1 MRELPKRLISLVE
14 RLYRFL
20 IFFSLLTTSFFAHAD
35 FISVKVKQAVLF
47 EGPSNTTDKVFIVT
61 EGYPLEVLVSLKD
74 WKKVKDHNG
83 KISWI
88 ESKNTHKERTVL
100 ITKDDAVIFNQANE
114 KSHKLANVEKFVV
127 LKLNSPILVDNWAEV
142 KTQIEGLK
150 GYVNAREVWGL

>member
-1 MRELPKRLISLVE
+1 MRELPKGLISLVE
-14 RLYRFL
+14 RLYRFV
-20 IFFSLLTTSFFAHAD
+20 IFFSLIATSFFVHAD
-35 FISVKVKQAVLF
+35 FISVNVKQAVLF
-47 EGPSNTTDKVFIVT
+47 EGPSKTTEKMYIVT

-88 ESKNTHKERTVL
+88 ESRHTHNERTVL

-127 LKLNSPILVDNWAEV
+127 LKLNSPMLVGNWAQV
-142 KTQIEGLK
+142 KTQIEGLI
-150 GYVNAREVWGL
+150 GFVNAREVWGL

>member
-1 MRELPKRLISLVE
+1 MRELPKGLISLVE
-14 RLYRFL
+14 RLYRFV
-20 IFFSLLTTSFFAHAD
+20 IFFSLITISFFVHAD
-35 FISVKVKQAVLF
+35 FISVNVKQAVLF
-47 EGPSNTTDKVFIVT
+47 EGPSKTTEKMYIVT

-88 ESKNTHKERTVL
+88 ESKHTHNERTVL

-127 LKLNSPILVDNWAEV
+127 LKLNSPILVGNWAQV
-142 KTQIEGLK
+142 KTQIEGLI
-150 GYVNAREVWGL
+150 GFVNAREVWGL

>member
-88 ESKNTHKERTVL
+88 ESKNTHNERTVL
-100 ITKDDAVIFNQANE
+100 ITKDDAVIFNEANE
-114 KSHKLANVEKFVV
+114 ESHKLANVEKFVV
-127 LKLNSPILVDNWAEV
+127 LKLNSPMLVGNWAQV
-142 KTQIEGLK
+142 KTQIEGLI
-150 GYVNAREVWGL
+150 GFINAREVWGL

>member
-1 MRELPKRLISLVE
+1 MRELPKGLISLVE
-14 RLYRFL
+14 KVYKFV
-20 IFFSLLTTSFFAHAD
+20 IFFPLIAIGFFAQAD
-35 FISVKVKQAVLF
+35 FISVKAKQAVLF
-47 EGPSNTTDKVFIVT
+47 EGPSKTTEKMYIVT

-88 ESKNTHKERTVL
+88 ESRHTHKERTVL

-127 LKLNSPILVDNWAEV
+127 LKLNSPILVGNWAQV
-142 KTQIEGLK
+142 KTQIEGLI
-150 GYVNAREVWGL
+150 GFINARKVWGL